1 MGFKSTTAYTRLMP
15 IRDYDEHNVVNFF
28 SKDVTGVA
36 GELVKVVSNDL
47 ANTDGWSTTRPGAD
61 FDGVTSLRYEVKSKI
76 KATVGGED
84 KYSVLGFTLFPTL
97 ETDENGV
104 PLKFNL
110 QRQKELQCVL
120 SGEASP
126 VLTKGVVQLLSSA
139 FTTAGANV
147 PAVGWVGCVSASG
160 NGLVEFVNPATN
172 PVGVTGLFGG
182 KYASTQIIGK
192 VIGVQGTGLGTFT
205 PSVMF
210 KLEL

>member
-15 IRDYDEHNVVNFF
+15 IRDIDEHNVVNFF

-76 KATVGGED
+76 KATSGGED

-97 ETDENGV
+97 EVDENGI
-104 PLKFNL
+104 PLKFDL
-110 QRQKELQCVL
+110 RRQKELQCVL

-126 VLTKGVVQLLSSA
+126 VVTKGVVQLLSSA
-139 FTTAGANV
+139 FTTLGAAAPSVN
-147 PAVGWVGCVSASG
+147 WVGCVSSSG
-160 NGLVEFVNPATN
+160 NGLVEFVNPAAN
-172 PVGVTGLFGG
+172 VVGGTGLGNG
-182 KYASTQIIGK
+182 KYSMNQVVGK
-192 VIGVQGTGLGTFT
+192 VIGVQGTGNGTFT